1 MLLRIWRQPA
11 LSRAGACGVSPGAV
25 VNWGHREKGL
35 YDKMSEQQP
44 TRLQKYLADCG
55 VASRRQSETLIA
67 QGLVQ
72 VNGQTVTEM
81 GTRVHPGDVVTCR
94 GEVVRPEGQKR
105 YILYYKPV
113 GEVTTV
119 SDPKGRPTVMDHFR
133 DFPVRLYPVGRLDYD
148 SEGLLLLTNDGD
160 LTRRLTH
167 PSFEV
172 EKRYI
177 ARVSNQVPEEKLRA
191 LRSGVVIDG
200 RKTAPAKVSILR
212 QDPFSTDILITIH
225 EGRNRQI
232 RKMVEAIGHEVV
244 RLKRVQYG
252 PVALGNMERGSWREL
267 TQAELDALK

>member
-1 MLLRIWRQPA
+1 
-11 LSRAGACGVSPGAV
+11 
-25 VNWGHREKGL
+25 
-35 YDKMSEQQP
+35 MSEKQGM
-44 TRLQKYLADCG
+44 RLQKYLAECG
-55 VASRRQSETLIA
+55 VASRRGAEALIA
-67 QGLVQ
+67 RGLVQ
-72 VNGQTVTEM
+72 INGQTVTQM
-81 GTRVHPGDVVTCR
+81 GVLVGPHDVVSYQGR
-94 GEVVRPEGQKR
+94 VLSPEGQKR
-105 YILYYKPV
+105 YILYYKPI

-119 SDPKGRPTVMDHFR
+119 TDPQGRPTVMDHFR
-133 DFPVRLYPVGRLDYD
+133 DYPVRLYPVGRLDFD
-148 SEGLLLLTNDGD
+148 SEGLLLLTNDGE
-160 LTRRLTH
+160 LTKRLTH

-267 TQAELDALK
+267 TQVELDALK